1 MTALLRTDGLTKRFG
16 GILALDGVDLEVSG
30 GEIVGLIGPNG
41 SGKSTFFNVV
51 AGFLSPSAGR
61 VHWQGDDVTN
71 VPAHRRARRGL
82 VRTFQERMAFD
93 DLTVRENC
101 EFALIQLKV
110 KRGWD
115 ERIDEVVEWVGLPSR
130 CLDQRAVE
138 LSWGQSRLLGM
149 ALALLFEPKVVLF
162 DEPFAGLNRI
172 AAQEVVSALGRLR
185 DSGIGA
191 VVVEHEM
198 QLLLPLCDRVVVMS
212 RGQKIAEGTSDEILV
227 RPEVRLAYFGAA

>member
-1 MTALLRTDGLTKRFG
+1 
-16 GILALDGVDLEVSG
+16 
-30 GEIVGLIGPNG
+30 
-41 SGKSTFFNVV
+41 
-51 AGFLSPSAGR
+51 
-61 VHWQGDDVTN
+61 
-71 VPAHRRARRGL
+71 
-82 VRTFQERMAFD
+82 
-93 DLTVRENC
+93 
-101 EFALIQLKV
+101 
-110 KRGWD
+110 
-115 ERIDEVVEWVGLPSR
+115 
-130 CLDQRAVE
+130 
-138 LSWGQSRLLGM
+138 M